1 MQAGTAHWPLGHILH
16 SVPKLE
22 HSSAYLQYELVL
34 PQVSLHWLLK
44 QPNLAQLPSS
54 HGVQL
59 GGGVPQSEV
68 LMHLA
73 APQVKE
79 PKGAQA
85 PSLSQN
91 VAFHSAH
98 PLASHTW
105 HGKPHETPMQLVGV
119 PHAGF
124 EARQTPIWQ
133 LLIAQCCPSSQVMQP
148 ISRMTHSS
156 SEAHVAGQ
164 PAGFDMQ
171 APFTQK
177 LSQA

>member
-1 MQAGTAHWPLGHILH
+1 
-16 SVPKLE
+16 
-22 HSSAYLQYELVL
+22 VL
-34 PQVSLHWLLK
+34 PQVSLHSLLK

-59 GGGVPQSEV
+59 GGGAPQSAV

-73 APQVKE
+73 APQVNE
-79 PKGAQA
+79 PKGAQK

-105 HGKPHETPMQLVGV
+105 HGKPHETPVQLVGV
-119 PHAGF
+119 PHTGF
-124 EARQTPIWQ
+124 AVRQTPIWQ
-133 LLIAQCCPSSQVMQP
+133 LLVVQRCPSSQLMQLR
-148 ISRMTHSS
+148 SCMTHSS

-171 APFTQK
+171 LPFTQK